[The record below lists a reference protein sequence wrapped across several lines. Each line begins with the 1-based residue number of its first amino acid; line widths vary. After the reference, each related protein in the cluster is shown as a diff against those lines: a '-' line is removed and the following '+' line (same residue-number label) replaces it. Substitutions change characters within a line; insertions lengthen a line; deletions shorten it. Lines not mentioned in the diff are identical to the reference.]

1 MCTYMHVRTCMY
13 MYVCTYVCTY
23 IRRRVPVARD
33 RVCSRVAERTDRRA
47 SIRYVTLEFSCGIS
61 APKFSSR
68 ISALA
73 SARSPPPPRPPPPAP
88 PRTTAAR
95 RGTYVL
101 LAQVPTCQLVR
112 GVGAHKKCSPP
123 LSPPPAASRFGD
135 LGLKARRR
143 FGRYVEGARVSA
155 TRTREALV
163 AIWYRD
169 NALFIVLITIRII
182 CFNDERINNQG
193 PSAAHRDN

>member
-73 SARSPPPPRPPPPAP
+73 SARSPPPPRPPPAP
-88 PRTTAAR
+88 PRRAQPRRDAELTSYLRKFLRANSCAELARIKSALLPSPLRPRRRDSEISGLRHVVDLDDTSKAREFQR
-95 RGTYVL
+95 RGRERHWLQYGTVI
-101 LAQVPTCQLVR
+101 THC
-112 GVGAHKKCSPP
+112 
-123 LSPPPAASRFGD
+123 LSS
-135 LGLKARRR
+135 
-143 FGRYVEGARVSA
+143 
-155 TRTREALV
+155 
-163 AIWYRD
+163 
-169 NALFIVLITIRII
+169 
-182 CFNDERINNQG
+182 
-193 PSAAHRDN
+193 